1 MQYAARLPTR
11 PSTRTLAGPV
21 VALVVG
27 AAAATGAYALID
39 SGDASVQGSKV
50 IVVESPAPGTAD
62 IPGKNESATAAGIS
76 SQIPGAAEIP
86 GKNEAATAA
95 GISSQIPGAAEIP
108 GKDEAA
114 TAAGIS
120 QSTSGLELRGSKAS
134 TSSSAGTSSEDAE
147 DARRTD
153 PHGVAS
159 TLRDR

>member
-11 PSTRTLAGPV
+11 PSTRSLVAPV

-39 SGDASVQGSKV
+39 SGDESVQGSKV
-50 IVVESPAPGTAD
+50 VVVESPAPGTAD
-62 IPGKNESATAAGIS
+62 IPGKNEAATAAGIT
-76 SQIPGAAEIP
+76 SQIPSDAEIP

-95 GISSQIPGAAEIP
+95 GIS
-108 GKDEAA
+108 
-114 TAAGIS
+114 
-120 QSTSGLELRGSKAS
+120 QSTGGLDLRGSKAS
-134 TSSSAGTSSEDAE
+134 TSSSAGTTSRGTELSEEAE
-147 DARRTD
+147 TARRTD